1 MTATKHRGSSRLIRL
16 PYRLET
22 MVHRLVPHW
31 LFHPRC
37 CWLYSMPVQAAPTLA
52 EPAAS
57 NAASVPRFRWATADD
72 RVALEQQAGP
82 EVVKRRLEAG
92 HRAATL
98 WLDKKLIGTAWF
110 ARDRYD
116 DDETT
121 TTIALSPNQC
131 WLFASWVDRDHRSQG
146 HYKRIITSAYSE
158 LQSNGVSEV
167 LFAVDASNFMSQAA
181 HRSLGAKLAGSLIGL
196 RILGLPFYRVRHR
209 SLQN

>member
-1 MTATKHRGSSRLIRL
+1 
-16 PYRLET
+16 

-37 CWLYSMPVQAAPTLA
+37 CWLYSMPVQAPSVPAEAP
-52 EPAAS
+52 AS
-57 NAASVPRFRWATADD
+57 NAASVPAFRWATADD

-82 EVVKRRLEAG
+82 EVVRRRLEAG

-98 WLDKKLIGTAWF
+98 WLDEKLIGTAWF
-110 ARDRYD
+110 ARDRYA
-116 DDETT
+116 DDETKT
-121 TTIALSPNQC
+121 SIALLPGQC
-131 WLFASWVDRDHRSQG
+131 WLFGSWVDRDHRSQG
-146 HYKRIITSAYSE
+146 HYKRIIRSAYSE

-181 HRSLGAKLAGSLIGL
+181 HRSLGAKRAGSLMGL
-196 RILGLPFYRVRHR
+196 RIFGLPLYRIRHS

>member
-1 MTATKHRGSSRLIRL
+1 MTASKHRASSRLIRL

-22 MVHRLVPHW
+22 LVHRIVPHW

-37 CWLYSMPVQAAPTLA
+37 CWLYSMPVRALPKLA
-52 EPAAS
+52 EAAAS

-72 RVALEQQAGP
+72 RVVLEQQAGP
-82 EVVKRRLEAG
+82 EVVRRRLEAG

-98 WLDKKLIGTAWF
+98 WLEDKLIGTAWF
-110 ARDRYD
+110 AWDRYV

-131 WLFASWVDRDHRSQG
+131 WLFGSWVDRNHRSQG
-146 HYKRIITSAYSE
+146 HYKRMITSAYSE
-158 LQSNGVSEV
+158 LQSKGVSEI

-181 HRSLGAKLAGSLIGL
+181 HQSLGAKRAGSLIGL
-196 RILGLPFYRVRHR
+196 RICGLPLYRVRHS

>member
-1 MTATKHRGSSRLIRL
+1 M
-16 PYRLET
+16 
-22 MVHRLVPHW
+22 MMHRLVPHW

-37 CWLYSMPVQAAPTLA
+37 CWLYSMPVQAASALA

-57 NAASVPRFRWATADD
+57 NAASVPHFRWATADD

-98 WLDKKLIGTAWF
+98 WLDEKLIGTAWF
-110 ARDRYD
+110 ARDLYF

-121 TTIALSPNQC
+121 TTITLSPSQC
-131 WLFASWVDRDHRSQG
+131 WLFGSGVHRDHRNQG
-146 HYKRIITSAYSE
+146 HYKRIITSAYAE
-158 LQSNGVSEV
+158 LQSTGVSEI
-167 LFAVDASNFMSQAA
+167 LFAVDASNFISQAA
-181 HRSLGAKLAGSLIGL
+181 HRSLGAKRAGSLVGL
-196 RILGLPFYRVRHR
+196 RIFGLPLYRVRHR